1 TKRGDRRS
9 KIKLIFSPFWLRIGL
24 CPPEC
29 EKKDLMHAVGSTFG
43 GILRPEIKN
52 EACRLKV
59 QLEAQ
64 KPLWRGIFIAI
75 GDQRRVWLPFKYESL
90 LNFCFGCGSM
100 GHVAKECTEISKL
113 RKEIREDDIPYSLAL
128 KAGSNL
134 VGKESLQLGVSG
146 RKFMEQCLYTGE
158 KEEWDTSK
166 INLVKDIIT
175 NKEQMATQQGQ
186 DKLQNVITPTDLG
199 HVRISN
205 KSENSEANNQGS
217 LELIESGSTT
227 LRTLFVEIE
236 QPRETAKAKKNT
248 IATEMGFSSE
258 EEIPETYLDGDNNHK
273 KARLEIDVVN
283 SHVLEKLE
291 DQLNVSSQLGST
303 AANRQADRSQ

>member
-1 TKRGDRRS
+1 MIMDGR
-9 KIKLIFSPFWLRIGL
+9 PIGPCL
-24 CPPEC
+24 PEC
-29 EKKDLMHAVGSTFG
+29 EKKDLMHAIGSTFG
-43 GILRPEIKN
+43 GILRPKIKN

-59 QLEAQ
+59 QLDAQ
-64 KPLWRGIFIAI
+64 KPLQRGIFIAI
-75 GDQRRVWLPFKYESL
+75 GDQIRVWLPFKYESL
-90 LNFCFGCGSM
+90 PNFFFGCGSM

-113 RKEIREDDIPYSLAL
+113 GKEIREDDIPYSLAL

-146 RKFMEQCLYTGE
+146 RKFMDQCLYTGE

-166 INLVKDIIT
+166 INL
-175 NKEQMATQQGQ
+175 

-199 HVRISN
+199 HVRISS
-205 KSENSEANNQGS
+205 KSENSEANNQRS

-236 QPRETAKAKKNT
+236 QPRETAKARKNT
-248 IATEMGFSSE
+248 IATDMN
-258 EEIPETYLDGDNNHK
+258 GDNNHK
-273 KARLEIDVVN
+273 KARLEINVVN
-283 SHVLEKLE
+283 SHVIEKL
-291 DQLNVSSQLGST
+291 DHLNVSSQLGSA